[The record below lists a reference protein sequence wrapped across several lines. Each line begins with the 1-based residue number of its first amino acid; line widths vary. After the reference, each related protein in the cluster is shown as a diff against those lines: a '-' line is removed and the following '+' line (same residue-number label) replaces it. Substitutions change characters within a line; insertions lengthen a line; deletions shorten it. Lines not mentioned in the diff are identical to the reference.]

1 MKNLT
6 YKGGL
11 NLKNLSVRNMT
22 ISAMFI
28 ALGII
33 LPCFTGQIPQI
44 GNMLLPMHIPVFLCG
59 LICGWRY
66 GLAVGFV
73 LPLLRY
79 VMFGMPVIY
88 PTGIAMAFE
97 LGTYGLVS
105 GMMYKGSKWRC
116 IVSLYRS
123 IIAAMIIGR
132 VVWGIAEI
140 ILLGIN
146 GNSFTAEMFIAGA
159 FLNAVPG
166 IVLQLVVIPAVMLAL
181 NKTGLVPFNNVKREG
196 AKVNVR

>member
-33 LPCFTGQIPQI
+33 LPFFTGQIPQI

-105 GMMYKGSKWRC
+105 GMMYNGSKWRC

>member
-1 MKNLT
+1 MK
-6 YKGGL
+6 K
-11 NLKNLSVRNMT
+11 LSVRNMT

-28 ALGII
+28 ALGIV
-33 LPCFTGQIPQI
+33 LPFFTGQIPQI

-66 GLAVGFV
+66 GLAVGFI

-79 VMFGMPVIY
+79 LMFGMPVIY

-123 IIAAMIIGR
+123 IIAAMITGR

-146 GNSFTAEMFIAGA
+146 GNAFTAEMFIAGA

-166 IVLQLVVIPAVMLAL
+166 IILQLVVIPAVMLAL
-181 NKTGLVPFNNVKREG
+181 NKTGLVPFNNAKREG
-196 AKVNVR
+196 ANVNVR

>member
-33 LPCFTGQIPQI
+33 LPFFTGQIPQI

-66 GLAVGFV
+66 GLAVGFI

-97 LGTYGLVS
+97 LGTYGFVS
-105 GMMYKGSKWRC
+105 GMMYKGSKWKC

-123 IIAAMIIGR
+123 IVAAMITGR
-132 VVWGIAEI
+132 VVW
-140 ILLGIN
+140 
-146 GNSFTAEMFIAGA
+146 
-159 FLNAVPG
+159 
-166 IVLQLVVIPAVMLAL
+166 
-181 NKTGLVPFNNVKREG
+181 
-196 AKVNVR
+196 

>member
-33 LPCFTGQIPQI
+33 LPFFTGQIPQI

-97 LGTYGLVS
+97 LGTYGLVA
-105 GMMYKGSKWRC
+105 GMMYNGSKWRC